1 MRSPSFGFPT
11 RLAAFYGAIFVL
23 TGVQLPF
30 FPVWLKAKG
39 LDPTLIGIVLA
50 MPMVIRVIAI
60 PFAAREAD
68 RRDALRAAI
77 MGLSV
82 ASVAGFALLGFSE
95 GAAAIF
101 VANIVASLVFT
112 PIMPLAE
119 AYALKGL
126 AARGRAYGPVR
137 LWGSAAF
144 IVGTF
149 VAGFAADLVS
159 PLSLIW
165 LIVAAS
171 VLTAVAAVSLAPLST
186 GAPEPPAVGLPLL
199 QGRRWIGRA
208 FLAVAIG
215 ASLIQA
221 SHAVYYGFSA
231 LAWRAAGYDGATV
244 GALWALGV
252 LAEIVLFAVQ
262 GRLPIFLTPVR
273 LMMVGAAGA
282 AIRWG
287 AMAFDPPFGMLLILQ
302 TLHGL
307 SFAATH
313 VGALTFI
320 ARSAPLGQAA
330 TAQAYLAMAL
340 GVGMAA
346 AIAGSGW
353 LYENFGS
360 GAYAAMALAAVAG
373 GVCCVVAYTAR
384 RGLP

>member
-30 FPVWLKAKG
+30 FPVWLKAKE

-95 GAAAIF
+95 GAVAIF

-126 AARGRAYGPVR
+126 AARGRVYGPVR

-186 GAPEPPAVGLPLL
+186 GAPEPPAAGLPLL